1 MTAAFQHESCI
12 YRRFRLYVNAFD
24 RFFLLSFRRCSQI
37 AADAQIAP
45 FLHPSGIIPP
55 SPPAPPGSANLTTSA
70 FLNLIDFVFDNA
82 LNANLDYFVDRFTG
96 GTGDARANN
105 INATVAVVPLAGL
118 GSITLGLNAIW
129 LGTRRGQRALKIPKN
144 SMERR
149 VFWGGLL
156 L

>member
-1 MTAAFQHESCI
+1 MNSSLRNVFNRVVLC
-12 YRRFRLYVNAFD
+12 
-24 RFFLLSFRRCSQI
+24 SFRRCLQV

-70 FLNLIDFVFDNA
+70 FLNVIDFVLDNA
-82 LNANLDYFVDRFTG
+82 LNANLDFLIDRFTG
-96 GTGDARANN
+96 GSGDARANN

-129 LGTRRGQRALKIPKN
+129 LGTRRANSSKQRWEAHG
-144 SMERR
+144 S
-149 VFWGGLL
+149 V
-156 L
+156 